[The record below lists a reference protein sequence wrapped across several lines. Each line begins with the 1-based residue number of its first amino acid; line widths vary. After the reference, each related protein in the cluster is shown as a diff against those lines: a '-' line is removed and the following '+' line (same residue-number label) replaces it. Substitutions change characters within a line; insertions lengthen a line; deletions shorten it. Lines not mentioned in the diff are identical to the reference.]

1 MNPVIIII
9 AVLAVILVCLI
20 VAFILLG
27 RGDSRFT
34 FDIGGSVPTAA
45 GGGDSSTETGFK
57 NRLLGLK
64 VFAGT
69 VIGALFVRLWSMQLV
84 SVNDYSAKAE
94 SNRTRTIL
102 VFAPRG
108 RILDRNGNE
117 LVTNR
122 PSLCVVAKSDVA
134 ANPIEVKLLANLL
147 GMPSMAVKHKIE
159 NASEGAQSLRTVA
172 EDVSRRVVAYIGE
185 HTYLF
190 AGVQIAQRTQRL
202 YPNGN
207 LAAHVLGY
215 TGPIT
220 TDQVKNMDEAS
231 GGSIRYELGD
241 IVGQSGIERQ
251 YESILQ
257 GIKGEQVVYV
267 NANGDVLS
275 TSSSVESQG
284 GSDITLTLD
293 KSIQRAAEESLA
305 SNIQRLYKLGRTDC
319 HGGAAIVID
328 VTNGDVLAMAS
339 HPTYSPNVFVGGI
352 SNDDW
357 NALSSESSHN
367 PLLNRAIAGQ
377 YPSASTIKPLTT
389 FAALNFG
396 IATTDS
402 SYYCSGYWTG
412 FGRASGQYCWKKT
425 GHGGIGLRGG
435 ITYSCDVVFYEIGK
449 GFFYSDHPDG
459 MQETFRKWG
468 LGAKEGIDLPG
479 EATGR
484 VPDAQWK
491 ASYYANSSED
501 DRAWKGGDYTN
512 LAIGQGDLLVTPL
525 QMCCVYAGISTK
537 GTIWKPH
544 LLKSVD
550 AAVGSGSVI
559 DHKDALTYQVEERP
573 AYLDLVHAGLKGVI
587 YEESE
592 AQTSHFVTLPV
603 TVAGKTGSAQTPKSQ
618 PDGWFIAY
626 APYDDPKYVI
636 AAAIEYGGY
645 GAEGA
650 MYVVRDIL
658 GEIYGSPDTSTAQ
671 DTSAVR

>member
-1 MNPVIIII
+1 
-9 AVLAVILVCLI
+9 
-20 VAFILLG
+20 
-27 RGDSRFT
+27 
-34 FDIGGSVPTAA
+34 
-45 GGGDSSTETGFK
+45 
-57 NRLLGLK
+57 
-64 VFAGT
+64 
-69 VIGALFVRLWSMQLV
+69 
-84 SVNDYSAKAE
+84 
-94 SNRTRTIL
+94 
-102 VFAPRG
+102 
-108 RILDRNGNE
+108 
-117 LVTNR
+117 
-122 PSLCVVAKSDVA
+122 
-134 ANPIEVKLLANLL
+134 
-147 GMPSMAVKHKIE
+147 
-159 NASEGAQSLRTVA
+159 
-172 EDVSRRVVAYIGE
+172 
-185 HTYLF
+185 
-190 AGVQIAQRTQRL
+190 
-202 YPNGN
+202 
-207 LAAHVLGY
+207 
-215 TGPIT
+215 
-220 TDQVKNMDEAS
+220 MDEAS

-425 GHGGIGLRGG
+425 GHGGIGLQGG

-559 DHKDALTYQVEERP
+559 DHKDALTYQVTWQIGRASCRER
-573 AYLDLVHAGLKGVI
+573 V
-587 YEESE
+587 
-592 AQTSHFVTLPV
+592 
-603 TVAGKTGSAQTPKSQ
+603 
-618 PDGWFIAY
+618 
-626 APYDDPKYVI
+626 
-636 AAAIEYGGY
+636 
-645 GAEGA
+645 
-650 MYVVRDIL
+650 
-658 GEIYGSPDTSTAQ
+658 
-671 DTSAVR
+671 